1 MFSVELFFRAFLF
14 GVFLFAVLGKARGRA
29 AFEEFARSI
38 QGLKLTP
45 RKWSAH
51 LAALVVAAEAG
62 VVVLLAVPGTV
73 VAGFGLAAVLLIG
86 MTGAIVVA
94 IGKGRQAPCRCFGAS
109 VTPLGTAHVVRNLI
123 LLAAGA
129 GGLAFAGSTGGAQ
142 PGPLVL
148 ALAAAAVGV
157 LLVVRADDLMALFA
171 VTQDSK

>member
-1 MFSVELFFRAFLF
+1 MSYAELFFRAFLL

-29 AFEEFARSI
+29 AFNEFVRSI
-38 QGLKLTP
+38 QGLRLTP

-51 LAALVVAAEAG
+51 VAALVVAAEAV

-73 VAGFGLAAVLLIG
+73 VAGFGLAALLLIG

-94 IGKGRQAPCRCFGAS
+94 IGTGRQAPCRCFGAS

-123 LLAAGA
+123 LLATAA
-129 GGLAFAGSTGGAQ
+129 GGLGFAGSAGATEPGGV
-142 PGPLVL
+142 VL
-148 ALAAAAVGV
+148 ALAAAVVGV

>member
-1 MFSVELFFRAFLF
+1 MSYAELFFRAFLL

-29 AFEEFARSI
+29 AFDEFARSI
-38 QGLKLTP
+38 QGLRLLP
-45 RKWSAH
+45 RKWSVPT
-51 LAALVVAAEAG
+51 AAAVVAAEAA

-73 VAGFGLAAVLLIG
+73 VAGFGLASALLIG

-94 IGKGRQAPCRCFGAS
+94 IGQGRQAPCRCFGAS
-109 VTPLGTAHVVRNLI
+109 VTPLGMAHVVRNLI
-123 LLAAGA
+123 LLATGA
-129 GGLAFAGSTGGAQ
+129 GGLAFAGSTGAME
-142 PGPLVL
+142 PGGVLL

>member
-1 MFSVELFFRAFLF
+1 MSYAELFFRAFLL

-29 AFEEFARSI
+29 AFEEFVLSL
-38 QGLKLTP
+38 QGLRLTP

-51 LAALVVAAEAG
+51 LAALVVAAEAA

-109 VTPLGTAHVVRNLI
+109 VTPLGTGHVVRNLI
-123 LLAAGA
+123 LLAASA
-129 GGLAFAGSTGGAQ
+129 GGLAFAGSTGATE
-142 PGPLVL
+142 PGGVVL